1 MRSDAP
7 SPLPLDRNEDFAQD
21 PEARFSRPPWPFRMV
36 CKIVETLIDIVWGQI
51 EQREAER
58 ERQTMKIRLP
68 LYQCEY
74 VIESE
79 RGGIKAMEV
88 TADMRW
94 LIVVEEGCMSV
105 RDCGTGSVVD
115 QLSFEGV
122 KVEDLHEQDC
132 LWWLSVA
139 AYGVDCHIIAVGNE
153 KGLSLCMFC
162 MGKLVLIRDKGFL
175 DGVDGIGR
183 IQFSSSGECLAITRT
198 GDTDPNKQY
207 IEFFTLPIATWKTEV
222 ENAVQHLEAA
232 TTEYQGDEEEGTP
245 SQVAEMEEVF
255 LLTQSDVFLS
265 KEERHNGLVSQTLP
279 THQLY

>member
-1 MRSDAP
+1 MPAKKTFFKSKPDKDKSMRSDAP

-153 KGLSLCMFC
+153 KGNILSCLRIESLHVLY
-162 MGKLVLIRDKGFL
+162 GKIGF
-175 DGVDGIGR
+175 DQRQR
-183 IQFSSSGECLAITRT
+183 IFGWC
-198 GDTDPNKQY
+198 GWH
-207 IEFFTLPIATWKTEV
+207 WK
-222 ENAVQHLEAA
+222 N
-232 TTEYQGDEEEGTP
+232 
-245 SQVAEMEEVF
+245 SVF
-255 LLTQSDVFLS
+255 IQW
-265 KEERHNGLVSQTLP
+265 
-279 THQLY
+279 

>member
-1 MRSDAP
+1 MPAKKTFFKSKPDKDKSMRSDAP

-153 KGLSLCMFC
+153 K
-162 MGKLVLIRDKGFL
+162 
-175 DGVDGIGR
+175 
-183 IQFSSSGECLAITRT
+183 
-198 GDTDPNKQY
+198 DPNKQY

>member
-1 MRSDAP
+1 
-7 SPLPLDRNEDFAQD
+7 
-21 PEARFSRPPWPFRMV
+21 
-36 CKIVETLIDIVWGQI
+36 
-51 EQREAER
+51 
-58 ERQTMKIRLP
+58 
-68 LYQCEY
+68 
-74 VIESE
+74 
-79 RGGIKAMEV
+79 
-88 TADMRW
+88 
-94 LIVVEEGCMSV
+94 
-105 RDCGTGSVVD
+105 
-115 QLSFEGV
+115 
-122 KVEDLHEQDC
+122 
-132 LWWLSVA
+132 
-139 AYGVDCHIIAVGNE
+139 
-153 KGLSLCMFC
+153 
-162 MGKLVLIRDKGFL
+162 
-175 DGVDGIGR
+175 VDGIGR